1 MPTDLRS
8 YIKQSV
14 DLRNAS
20 FDDILAKPAMCA
32 IPFVHCNVNTDGTF
46 KVCCIANG
54 PKSYIRDAD
63 DNNINIHNT
72 SINDIWNSTTMRD
85 LRKKMLNDEL
95 PDECRTC
102 NYTTTGGLSVG
113 QDLMRM
119 WKEILGD
126 NFVQRINQARE
137 NNYNIKEPP
146 VYFDLRLGNTCDLAC
161 VMCGPANSSKWA
173 ELAKSIT
180 IKTGMEPGVH
190 ITKWWNSKKI
200 WKELKELLVHAK
212 EIKFAGGE
220 PLLLKQH
227 KDILKF
233 LKENNPNCII
243 RYTTNLNNIT
253 QEYIDLWQE
262 LPNCH
267 FSVSIDGVNDRLEYL
282 RWPIKWDKM
291 LNNLLMLNQLKPQR
305 HITLIY
311 TLTLFNILYIND
323 DIKHLLSNI
332 DIQWT
337 SIEINP
343 VYVPRFLQAN
353 LLPASAKK
361 NIQLDPGLNDSI
373 WWATHMKKISYV
385 LSEKPNNKTLIKD
398 FFTYVNDIDKARG
411 TNFRKTF
418 PELAGVLDNG
428 L

>member
-8 YIKQSV
+8 YIKQSIN
-14 DLRNAS
+14 LRNAS
-20 FDDILAKPAMCA
+20 FDDILAKPTMCA
-32 IPFVHCNVNTDGTF
+32 IPFVQCNVNTDGSF

-54 PKSYIRDAD
+54 PEAYIRDAD
-63 DNNINIHNT
+63 DNNIYIHDA
-72 SINDIWNSTTMRD
+72 SFNDIWNSTTMRD
-85 LRKKMLNDEL
+85 IRKKMLNDEL
-95 PDECRTC
+95 PNECRVC
-102 NYTTTGGLSVG
+102 NQVNAKNRSVG
-113 QDLMRM
+113 QELMIE
-119 WKEILGD
+119 WEAILGD
-126 NFVQRINQARE
+126 NFVQRIKQARE

-161 VMCGPANSSKWA
+161 VMCGPVNSSKWG

-180 IKTGMEPGVH
+180 IKTGMELGIH

-200 WKELKELLVHAK
+200 WKELKESLVHAK

-262 LPNCH
+262 LPNCN
-267 FSVSIDGVNDRLEYL
+267 FSISIDGINDRLEYL

-305 HITLIY
+305 MITLIY
-311 TLTLFNILYIND
+311 TLTLFNILYINN
-323 DIKHLLSNI
+323 DIKHLSNI

-337 SIEINP
+337 RIEINP

-361 NIQLDPGLNDSI
+361 NIQLDNP
-373 WWATHMKKISYV
+373 THMKKVSYV
-385 LSEKPNNKTLIKD
+385 LSETPDDKTLIKD